1 MPKRGPKPFSSDSQR
16 LMPVQMIAQKLGYSV
31 RTVNYDLKRGMA
43 KMRAAS
49 VLLLT
54 DERGSL
60 TITTREVR

>member
-1 MPKRGPKPFSSDSQR
+1 MAKRGPKPFSTDTQR
-16 LMPVQMIAQKLGYSV
+16 LMPVSLIAQKLGCSI